1 MYSNENNW
9 PSVDLGAGWII
20 LTPTGCNLNRTIDTA
35 RCEADSEQHKEN
47 IRLFGNLLNVWSS
60 SGLWL

>member
-1 MYSNENNW
+1 MHSNENTW

-35 RCEADSEQHKEN
+35 RCEADNEQCKEY
-47 IRLFGNLLNVWSS
+47 IRLFGT
-60 SGLWL
+60 